1 MRKEEK
7 LDIFSEYLPL
17 WVGISMIIGAL
28 IGNIFPNFAEILGGW
43 SIANVSIPV
52 AIVLL
57 FMMFPIMLKIDFKG
71 IADVK
76 KNSTPLLVTLVINW
90 AVKPFSMALISY
102 IFMRY
107 FFAAF
112 IPSELASQFIAGM
125 ILLGLAPCTAMVLV
139 WTYLAD
145 GNVSYALVQVA
156 INDLVILFLYAPI
169 GKILIG
175 VSTGFPVPFS
185 TIFWSVAFYV
195 AIPLTLA
202 TLMRR
207 YVVRSKG
214 LSYLEKHVIP
224 NLDPFTKIGLLLT
237 LVLVFTFQGKMI
249 FENPLYILYIAI
261 PLSLQTYMIFG
272 IGYLIAKVLKI
283 NYSEAAPSSF
293 IGASNFFE
301 LSIAVALILFGMR
314 SGAALATVVG
324 VLEEVPIMLSLVAIM
339 KINRKKFEFKV
350 VRRRS

>member
-1 MRKEEK
+1 MRKEKK

-17 WVGISMIIGAL
+17 WVGVSMITGAL
-28 IGNIFPNFAEILGGW
+28 IGNVFPKFAESLGNW

-52 AIVLL
+52 AVVLL

-76 KNSTPLLVTLVINW
+76 RNSTPLFVTLVINW
-90 AVKPFSMALISY
+90 AIKPFSMALISY
-102 IFMRY
+102 AFMRY

-112 IPSELASQFIAGM
+112 IPPELASQFIAGM

-156 INDLVILFLYAPI
+156 INDLVILFLYAPL

-175 VSTGFPVPFS
+175 VSTGFPVPFL
-185 TIFWSVAFYV
+185 TIFWSVVFYV
-195 AIPLTLA
+195 AVPLALA
-202 TLMRR
+202 ALTRR
-207 YVVRSKG
+207 YVVRSRG
-214 LSYLEKHVIP
+214 LDYLEKHVIP
-224 NLDPFTKIGLLLT
+224 KFDPFTKIGLLLT

-261 PLSLQTYMIFG
+261 PLSLQTYIIFG
-272 IGYLIAKVLKI
+272 IGYAAAKMLKI

-301 LSIAVALILFGMR
+301 LSIAVALILFGMN

-339 KINRKKFEFKV
+339 KFNGKKFEFKA